1 MEISEDR
8 MIVTGELK
16 DNRKYQA
23 VVPYERL
30 LQIIAEYPD
39 VNDIQETYTKP
50 TSIPFWLQYLPT
62 ILLIVMI
69 VAFWFLFMQ
78 QSQGGGSGRGVMN
91 FGKSKAKIASP
102 DKKKVTFADVAGADE
117 EKAELAEIV
126 DFLKN
131 PKKYTDMGARIPKG
145 VLLVGPPGT
154 GKTLLAKAVS
164 EKQECLSLAYLVL
177 TL

>member
-1 MEISEDR
+1 MKKFSSATLWLVALFVIIIVAVAISGEKKSSNTLTVNEFEKAYREQKLKSMEISEDR

-78 QSQGGGSGRGVMN
+78 QSQGGGSGRG
-91 FGKSKAKIASP
+91 
-102 DKKKVTFADVAGADE
+102 
-117 EKAELAEIV
+117 
-126 DFLKN
+126 
-131 PKKYTDMGARIPKG
+131 
-145 VLLVGPPGT
+145 
-154 GKTLLAKAVS
+154 
-164 EKQECLSLAYLVL
+164 
-177 TL
+177 